1 MRKILFRG
9 KGDKKYN
16 ESDWYYGVPIQD
28 SKYLQICTNISKR
41 IVLPDTISE
50 FIGKHDKNGKMIFEG
65 DIVKGRLFYEDS
77 ARLYVVK
84 YSNCNT
90 SYYFVGADKRL
101 YSTSNILD
109 IEVLGNIWDN
119 PELLRTEM
127 SDEKKESNK
136 YD

>member
-1 MRKILFRG
+1 MRDIWFRG
-9 KGDKKYN
+9 KCDKKYN
-16 ESDWYYGVPIQD
+16 EGDWYYGVPIQD
-28 SKYLQICTNISKR
+28 GEYLQICTNISKR

-50 FIGKHDKNGKMIFEG
+50 FIGIHDKNGKRIFEG

-77 ARLYVVK
+77 ARQYVVK

-90 SYYFVGADKRL
+90 SYYFVGTDKRP
-101 YSTSNILD
+101 YSASNILD

-127 SDEKKESNK
+127 TGEQ
-136 YD
+136 